1 MDVIVA
7 PSGSSG
13 SSWVL
18 KDRLGRPLGTIEAL
32 DDGYTPFTISP
43 EGALVGV
50 GTQHASL
57 DAAMSAIARKMGGAC
72 ELDSEDWK

>member
-1 MDVIVA
+1 M
-7 PSGSSG
+7 
-13 SSWVL
+13 
-18 KDRLGRPLGTIEAL
+18 